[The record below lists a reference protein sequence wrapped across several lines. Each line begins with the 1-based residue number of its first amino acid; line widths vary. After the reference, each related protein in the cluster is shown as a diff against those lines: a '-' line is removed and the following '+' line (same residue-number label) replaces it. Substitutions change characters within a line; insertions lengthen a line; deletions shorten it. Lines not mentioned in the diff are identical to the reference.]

1 MGNKKQGKKHRKK
14 PANLKT
20 KQIYIS
26 SNINEFIKTVL
37 NFLFYFFHDKILR
50 AQKAQKGQKEFKATK
65 STKSTKST
73 KKHKKYKNAN
83 KRISDFFPFRCFLC
97 A

>member
-1 MGNKKQGKKHRKK
+1 MENIKKHVGNKKQGKKHRKK

-37 NFLFYFFHDKILR
+37 NFLFFFFMIRFYEHKKHKKDKKNSR
-50 AQKAQKGQKEFKATK
+50 QQKALKAPKAPK
-65 STKSTKST
+65 STKSTKMQ
-73 KKHKKYKNAN
+73 
-83 KRISDFFPFRCFLC
+83 ISE
-97 A
+97 